1 MIVYFDLDGTLLN
14 SGECSVIT
22 AQDTFRKY
30 VGVELEAE
38 KIIEKMGIPIE
49 VSFRELSNGKIND
62 DNWDEAAGYFRAK
75 YKENSDQYTSL
86 YDGVN
91 GFLKRLKEQT
101 DDIFIV
107 TSKKTEAAENNLKK
121 LGVYDL
127 FNAVIGSDKV
137 EKYKPDPDPI
147 YQARKHLW
155 NASQPEIMIGD
166 ADTDII
172 MGKAAGIKTC
182 AVTWGA
188 HDLNR
193 LQKSSPDFIANDLQE
208 LEKAIATLK

>member
-49 VSFRELSNGKIND
+49 VSFCELSDGKIND
-62 DNWDEAAGYFRAK
+62 NNWDEVAGYFRAK

-86 YDGVN
+86 YDGVAD
-91 GFLKRLKEQT
+91 LLRRLKEQT

-188 HDLNR
+188 HDLKR
-193 LQKSSPDFIANDLQE
+193 LQTSSPDFIANDLDE
-208 LEKAIATLK
+208 LEKAIMAL